1 MSFFSVLAELLEASG
16 FAALTWQNIAMILV
30 SFVLFYLAI
39 VKKFEE
45 VLTSNG
51 AKIESSKE
59 MGQRELAYEIKKFK
73 SGYYF
78 LYEISCN
85 DNKAQKE
92 FNRLANL
99 SEDIIR
105 HMIIKL

>member
-1 MSFFSVLAELLEASG
+1 MKYEIMYIVRPNVEESELKE
-16 FAALTWQNIAMILV
+16 
-30 SFVLFYLAI
+30 I
-39 VKKFEE
+39 VKNFEE
-45 VLTSNG
+45 VLTKNG

-73 SGYYF
+73 SGYYY
-78 LYEISCN
+78 LYEISSK
-85 DNKAQKE
+85 DDKAEKE

>member
-1 MSFFSVLAELLEASG
+1 MKYEIMYIVRPNLEEGELK
-16 FAALTWQNIAMILV
+16 
-30 SFVLFYLAI
+30 AI

-105 HMIIKL
+105 HMIIRL

>member
-1 MSFFSVLAELLEASG
+1 MKYEIMYIVRPNVEESELNG
-16 FAALTWQNIAMILV
+16 
-30 SFVLFYLAI
+30 I
-39 VKKFEE
+39 VKNFEE
-45 VLTSNG
+45 VLTKNG

-73 SGYYF
+73 SGYYY
-78 LYEISCN
+78 LYEISSK
-85 DNKAQKE
+85 DDKAEKE

>member
-1 MSFFSVLAELLEASG
+1 
-16 FAALTWQNIAMILV
+16 
-30 SFVLFYLAI
+30 
-39 VKKFEE
+39 
-45 VLTSNG
+45 
-51 AKIESSKE
+51 

-73 SGYYF
+73 SGYYY
-78 LYEISCN
+78 LYEISSK
-85 DNKAQKE
+85 DDKAEKE

>member
-1 MSFFSVLAELLEASG
+1 MKYEIMYIVRPNVEESELKG
-16 FAALTWQNIAMILV
+16 
-30 SFVLFYLAI
+30 I
-39 VKKFEE
+39 VKNFEE
-45 VLTSNG
+45 VLTKNG

-59 MGQRELAYEIKKFK
+59 MGQRELAYEISSK
-73 SGYYF
+73 
-78 LYEISCN
+78 
-85 DNKAQKE
+85 DDKAEKE

>member
-1 MSFFSVLAELLEASG
+1 MKYEIMYIARPNVEESELKG
-16 FAALTWQNIAMILV
+16 
-30 SFVLFYLAI
+30 I
-39 VKKFEE
+39 VKNFEE
-45 VLTSNG
+45 ILTKNG

-73 SGYYF
+73 SGYYY
-78 LYEISCN
+78 LYEISSK
-85 DNKAQKE
+85 DDKAEKE

>member
-1 MSFFSVLAELLEASG
+1 MKYEIMYIVRPNVEESELKG
-16 FAALTWQNIAMILV
+16 
-30 SFVLFYLAI
+30 I
-39 VKKFEE
+39 VKNFEE
-45 VLTSNG
+45 VLTKNG
-51 AKIESSKE
+51 AKIDSSKE

-73 SGYYF
+73 SGYYY
-78 LYEISCN
+78 LYEISSK
-85 DNKAQKE
+85 DDKAEKE

>member
-1 MSFFSVLAELLEASG
+1 MRYEIMYIVRPNVEESELKG
-16 FAALTWQNIAMILV
+16 
-30 SFVLFYLAI
+30 I
-39 VKKFEE
+39 VKNFEE
-45 VLTSNG
+45 VLTKNG

-73 SGYYF
+73 SGYYY
-78 LYEISCN
+78 LYEISSK
-85 DNKAQKE
+85 DDKAEKE

>member
-1 MSFFSVLAELLEASG
+1 MKYEIMYIVRPNVEESELKG
-16 FAALTWQNIAMILV
+16 
-30 SFVLFYLAI
+30 I
-39 VKKFEE
+39 VKNFEE
-45 VLTSNG
+45 VLTKNG

-59 MGQRELAYEIKKFK
+59 MSQRELAYEIKKFK
-73 SGYYF
+73 SGYYY
-78 LYEISCN
+78 LYEISSK
-85 DNKAQKE
+85 DDKAEKE

>member
-1 MSFFSVLAELLEASG
+1 MKYEIMYIVRPNVEESELKG
-16 FAALTWQNIAMILV
+16 
-30 SFVLFYLAI
+30 I
-39 VKKFEE
+39 VKNFEE
-45 VLTSNG
+45 VLTKNG

-73 SGYYF
+73 SGYYY
-78 LYEISCN
+78 LYEISSKE
-85 DNKAQKE
+85 DKAEKE

>member
-1 MSFFSVLAELLEASG
+1 MKYEIMYIVRPNVEESELKG
-16 FAALTWQNIAMILV
+16 
-30 SFVLFYLAI
+30 I
-39 VKKFEE
+39 VKNFEE
-45 VLTSNG
+45 VLTKDG

-73 SGYYF
+73 SGYYY
-78 LYEISCN
+78 LYEISSK
-85 DNKAQKE
+85 DDKAEKE